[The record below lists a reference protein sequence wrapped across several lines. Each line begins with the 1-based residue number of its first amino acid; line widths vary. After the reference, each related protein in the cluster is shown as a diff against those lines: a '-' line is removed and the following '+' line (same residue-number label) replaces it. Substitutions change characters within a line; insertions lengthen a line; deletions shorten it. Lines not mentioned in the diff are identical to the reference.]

1 MLNSSTIVSVSDD
14 ETIKFW
20 VSYDIEDVKFNKKLV
35 NEENKEKK

>member
-1 MLNSSTIVSVSDD
+1 MINSSTIVSISDD

-35 NEENKEKK
+35 NEENKEKN